1 VRFAL
6 SGTTKGAVNFPEV
19 PYQDAAGATRIL
31 HVHRNEPGAM
41 GKLSSIMASHGLNIV
56 RQQLQTNSQV
66 GYVLSDVEGEVTDA
80 VITALRNDPITIRCD
95 RI

>member
-1 VRFAL
+1 
-6 SGTTKGAVNFPEV
+6 
-19 PYQDAAGATRIL
+19 
-31 HVHRNEPGAM
+31 
-41 GKLSSIMASHGLNIV
+41 MASHGLNIV